1 MICSRSLLNS
11 LGPSKRPLDRF
22 PNSKV
27 IKKLADSVVIEAETI
42 DQGAMMWLLSQGK
55 RVKVL
60 SPDNFKAKMKQELK
74 RDVTKLYFLTKRAW
88 KPRLFLITEFKID
101 LRQQFG

>member
-1 MICSRSLLNS
+1 MLFRSLTITFEFS
-11 LGPSKRPLDRF
+11 GTVEAALDRF

-60 SPDNFKAKMKQELK
+60 SPDNFKAKIKQELK
-74 RDVTKLYFLTKRAW
+74 EMLQNYTS
-88 KPRLFLITEFKID
+88 
-101 LRQQFG
+101 

>member
-1 MICSRSLLNS
+1 MTPGDLITITFEFS
-11 LGPSKRPLDRF
+11 GTVEAALDRF

-74 RDVTKLYFLTKRAW
+74 EMLQNYTS
-88 KPRLFLITEFKID
+88 
-101 LRQQFG
+101 